1 METTVGKERFC
12 DIFNGRAVV
21 VTDLPA
27 GRSRDLAYRANEA
40 SGRGEAPWAPRA
52 GIFALF
58 GLLLEETGP
67 GPQPAGLV
75 LLDDSGQ
82 PTAAGR
88 AVQEYVRASQGKP
101 EFFDTDM
108 YMIHATG
115 FPHERAV
122 LQRPLEAP
130 DGARLELWRTD
141 PRDRKAVVA
150 RGRRWV

>member
-40 SGRGEAPWAPRA
+40 SGRGDASLRTKAEYL
-52 GIFALF
+52 ALF

-82 PTAAGR
+82 PTAAGG
-88 AVQEYVRASQGKP
+88 AGQG
-101 EFFDTDM
+101 
-108 YMIHATG
+108 HG
-115 FPHERAV
+115 
-122 LQRPLEAP
+122 
-130 DGARLELWRTD
+130 
-141 PRDRKAVVA
+141 
-150 RGRRWV
+150 RGSGGTRSGGG